1 MGGEILKGKLILED
15 GTSFSGELFG
25 EANTV
30 GEVVFNTGMTG
41 YQEILTDPSY
51 CRQIVTLTY
60 PLIGNYGINEVF
72 MQSRKSFVRGLIAGE
87 LCEVGS
93 NRLAASTIREFL
105 QSENIPCLHEV
116 DTRRVTRHIR
126 SEGTMK
132 GVIVPENMPEKGP
145 IPFAQIVPVSP
156 QPVLGTAAE
165 AQADVRAV
173 QAFFRQAVCLMH
185 PEIPVPFHQDAE
197 IGFHD
202 VSQAIPGKCVSVT
215 GVYIPVDLH
224 ASGMPAKGMMDAQ
237 AGRNTPK
244 VACRHVDD
252 LHMFPVFILPF
263 PFVEYR
269 AQESAVAF
277 RRYGERHQRMLNPD
291 PVDAGRF
298 RKQLAAWQYKYNNF
312 PMRPLNWCSPNQ
324 VLSAFPDV

>member
-1 MGGEILKGKLILED
+1 MKGKLILED
-15 GTSFSGELFG
+15 GTLFSGELFG

-87 LCEVGS
+87 LCDVGS

-132 GVIVPENMPEKGP
+132 GVIVPENTPDETVKELLSTSTEAGVVREATTPEPYTIEGDG
-145 IPFAQIVPVSP
+145 FHVA
-156 QPVLGTAAE
+156 VLDLGIKRNILKAFKLRDYKLTVLPATATAE
-165 AQADVRAV
+165 A
-173 QAFFRQAVCLMH
+173 L
-185 PEIPVPFHQDAE
+185 
-197 IGFHD
+197 
-202 VSQAIPGKCVSVT
+202 S
-215 GVYIPVDLH
+215 
-224 ASGMPAKGMMDAQ
+224 
-237 AGRNTPK
+237 
-244 VACRHVDD
+244 
-252 LHMFPVFILPF
+252 
-263 PFVEYR
+263 
-269 AQESAVAF
+269 SAV
-277 RRYGERHQRMLNPD
+277 
-291 PVDAGRF
+291 
-298 RKQLAAWQYKYNNF
+298 K
-312 PMRPLNWCSPNQ
+312 PL
-324 VLSAFPDV
+324 